1 MGIGKWFKEKW
12 VDLSRPKPGGGFEP
26 CGRSEAERK
35 AYPKCVP
42 AARAA
47 KMSASEIQS
56 AIRRKREAIKKI
68 KSIKKPVFVKTMGR
82 LAKAKR

>member
-1 MGIGKWFKEKW
+1 MSLSKWFKEKW

-47 KMSASEIQS
+47 KMSSTEIQS
-56 AIRRKREAIKKI
+56 AIRRKREAISKV
-68 KSIKKPVFVKTMGR
+68 KSLKKPVMVKT
-82 LAKAKR
+82 LAKLSKAKR

>member
-1 MGIGKWFKEKW
+1 MSLRKWFKERW

-42 AARAA
+42 ESKA
-47 KMSASEIQS
+47 KQMSKAEISS
-56 AIRRKREAIKKI
+56 AVRRKREAISKV
-68 KSIKKPVFVKTMGR
+68 KSIKKPVMVKTLVR
-82 LAKAKR
+82 LSKAKR